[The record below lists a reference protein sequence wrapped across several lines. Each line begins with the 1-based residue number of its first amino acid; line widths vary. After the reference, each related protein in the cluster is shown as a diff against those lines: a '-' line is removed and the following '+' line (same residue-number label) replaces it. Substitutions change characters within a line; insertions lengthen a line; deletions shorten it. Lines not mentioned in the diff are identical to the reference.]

1 MKKLSLIILTY
12 NSEKDIYDC
21 LSSVY
26 QYNDI
31 GDALEIIVVDN
42 NSEHYARMQDKLST
56 LYPKVN
62 IISNSTNGGYGQGNN
77 IGIQSASAPIVSIM
91 NPDVRLVMPIFQRI
105 LNIFEVQE
113 IVMCG
118 GKQYKNA
125 TTPAIS
131 FCCDYHRNALL
142 QSIGISYYR
151 KRDIYKQ
158 QSMWLSGAFFFIR
171 KKEFEQIGLF
181 DENIF
186 MYGEEYDIHIRLQ
199 KMFPNK
205 IIKYLPD
212 LKYIHLI
219 EDRQLTVAALQ
230 KTLKSLLYLCSK
242 HNISIRRFLFIQRT
256 TNFLRFCMTSIVRIL
271 GRPYNYSNYKLNRQ
285 VLRTLK

>member
-1 MKKLSLIILTY
+1 MKKISLIILTY

-21 LSSVY
+21 LDSVY
-26 QYNDI
+26 LHNDI

-42 NSEHYARMQDKLST
+42 NSEHYARMHDKLSM
-56 LYPKVN
+56 LYPQVN
-62 IISNSTNGGYGQGNN
+62 IISNITNGGYGQGNN
-77 IGIQSASAPIVSIM
+77 IGIRLASAPIVSIM
-91 NPDVRLVMPIFQRI
+91 NPDVRLVMPIFQRV
-105 LNIFEVQE
+105 LNTFEDQN

-125 TTPAIS
+125 TTPTIS
-131 FCCDYHRNALL
+131 FWCDYHRNALL

-205 IIKYLPD
+205 IIKYVPK

-219 EDRQLTVAALQ
+219 EERKLTKSDLQ
-230 KTLKSLLYLCSK
+230 KTLKSLLYVSQK
-242 HNISIRRFLFIQRT
+242 HGLSTKKYLLIQRRV
-256 TNFLRFCMTSIVRIL
+256 NILRFIMITIVRLL
-271 GRPYNYSNYKLNRQ
+271 GRPYSYESYELYRDLYKS
-285 VLRTLK
+285 

>member
-1 MKKLSLIILTY
+1 MKELSLIILTY

-21 LSSVY
+21 LYSVY
-26 QYNDI
+26 QHNDI
-31 GDALEIIVVDN
+31 GNRLEIIIVDN
-42 NSEHYARMQDKLST
+42 NSDGYVQMHDNITS
-56 LYPKVN
+56 LYPNV
-62 IISNSTNGGYGQGNN
+62 IIIPNTKNGGYGQGNN
-77 IGIQSASAPIVSIM
+77 IGIQAATAPIIAIM
-91 NPDVRLVMPIFQRI
+91 NPDIRLVMPVFQEM
-105 LNIFEVQE
+105 LNVFDNKQTI
-113 IVMCG
+113 MCG

-131 FCCDYHRNALL
+131 FWCDYHRSAFL
-142 QSIGISYYR
+142 QSFGISYYR

-158 QSMWLSGAFFFIR
+158 RSMWLSGAFFFIR
-171 KKEFEQIGLF
+171 KQEFEQIGLF

-219 EDRQLTVAALQ
+219 EERKLTKSDLQ
-230 KTLKSLLYLCSK
+230 KTLKSLLYVSQK
-242 HNISIRRFLFIQRT
+242 HGLSTKKYLSIQRRV
-256 TNFLRFCMTSIVRIL
+256 NILRFIMITIVRIL
-271 GRPYNYSNYKLNRQ
+271 GRPYSYESYELYRDLYKS
-285 VLRTLK
+285 

>member
-1 MKKLSLIILTY
+1 M
-12 NSEKDIYDC
+12 
-21 LSSVY
+21 
-26 QYNDI
+26 
-31 GDALEIIVVDN
+31 
-42 NSEHYARMQDKLST
+42 
-56 LYPKVN
+56 
-62 IISNSTNGGYGQGNN
+62 
-77 IGIQSASAPIVSIM
+77 ASAPIVSIM
-91 NPDVRLVMPIFQRI
+91 NPDVRLVMPIFQRV
-105 LNIFEVQE
+105 LSTFEDQN

-125 TTPAIS
+125 TTPTIS
-131 FCCDYHRNALL
+131 FWCDYHRNALL

-158 QSMWLSGAFFFIR
+158 QSMWLSGAFFFMR

-212 LKYIHLI
+212 FKYIHLI
-219 EDRQLTVAALQ
+219 EERQLTVVALQ
-230 KTLKSLLYLCSK
+230 KTLKSLLYLCGK
-242 HNISIRRFLFIQRT
+242 HNISIRRFLLIQRT
-256 TNFLRFCMTSIVRIL
+256 TNFLRFCMTNIVRIL

-285 VLRTLK
+285 ALATLK

>member
-158 QSMWLSGAFFFIR
+158 QSMWLSGAFFYT
-171 KKEFEQIGLF
+171 Q
-181 DENIF
+181 
-186 MYGEEYDIHIRLQ
+186 
-199 KMFPNK
+199 
-205 IIKYLPD
+205 
-212 LKYIHLI
+212 
-219 EDRQLTVAALQ
+219 
-230 KTLKSLLYLCSK
+230 KSLNKSVYLTK
-242 HNISIRRFLFIQRT
+242 ISL
-256 TNFLRFCMTSIVRIL
+256 CMEKSMIFTFD
-271 GRPYNYSNYKLNRQ
+271 YKN
-285 VLRTLK
+285 VS

>member
-1 MKKLSLIILTY
+1 MKKISLIILTY

-21 LSSVY
+21 LDSVY
-26 QYNDI
+26 LHNDI

-42 NSEHYARMQDKLST
+42 NSEHYARMHDKLST
-56 LYPKVN
+56 LYPQVN
-62 IISNSTNGGYGQGNN
+62 IISNITNGGYGQGNN
-77 IGIQSASAPIVSIM
+77 IGIRVASAPIVSIM
-91 NPDVRLVMPIFQRI
+91 NPDVRLVMPIFQRV
-105 LNIFEVQE
+105 LSTFEDQN

-125 TTPAIS
+125 TTPTIS
-131 FCCDYHRNALL
+131 FWCDYHRNALL

-158 QSMWLSGAFFFIR
+158 RSMWLSGAFFFIR

-205 IIKYLPD
+205 IIKYVPK

-219 EDRQLTVAALQ
+219 EERKLTKSDLQ
-230 KTLKSLLYLCSK
+230 KTLKSLLYVSQK
-242 HNISIRRFLFIQRT
+242 HGLSTKKYLLIQRRV
-256 TNFLRFCMTSIVRIL
+256 NILRFIMITIVRIL
-271 GRPYNYSNYKLNRQ
+271 GRPYSYESYELYRDLYKS
-285 VLRTLK
+285 

>member
-1 MKKLSLIILTY
+1 MH
-12 NSEKDIYDC
+12 N
-21 LSSVY
+21 
-26 QYNDI
+26 
-31 GDALEIIVVDN
+31 
-42 NSEHYARMQDKLST
+42 KLST
-56 LYPKVN
+56 LYPQVN
-62 IISNSTNGGYGQGNN
+62 IISNITNGGYGQGNN
-77 IGIQSASAPIVSIM
+77 IGIRVASAPIVSIM

-105 LNIFEVQE
+105 LSTFEDQN

-125 TTPAIS
+125 TTPTIS
-131 FCCDYHRNALL
+131 FWCDYHRNALL

-151 KRDIYKQ
+151 KRDIYRQ
-158 QSMWLSGAFFFIR
+158 RSMWLSGAFFFIR

-199 KMFPNK
+199 KIFSNK
-205 IIKYLPD
+205 IIKYLPN

-219 EDRQLTVAALQ
+219 EERQLTVAALQ
-230 KTLKSLLYLCSK
+230 KTLKSLLYVCSK
-242 HNISIRRFLFIQRT
+242 HHISTRRFLFVQRT
-256 TNFLRFCMTSIVRIL
+256 TNFLRFCMTNIVRLL
-271 GRPYNYSNYKLNRQ
+271 GRPYNYSNYELNRQ

>member
-1 MKKLSLIILTY
+1 MKKISLIILTY

-21 LSSVY
+21 LDSVY
-26 QYNDI
+26 LHNDI

-42 NSEHYARMQDKLST
+42 NSEHYARMHHKLST
-56 LYPKVN
+56 LYPQVN
-62 IISNSTNGGYGQGNN
+62 IISNITNGGYGQGNN
-77 IGIQSASAPIVSIM
+77 IGIRVASAPIVSIM
-91 NPDVRLVMPIFQRI
+91 NPDVRLVMPIFQRV
-105 LNIFEVQE
+105 LSTFEDQN

-125 TTPAIS
+125 TTPTIS
-131 FCCDYHRNALL
+131 FWCDYHRNALL

-158 QSMWLSGAFFFIR
+158 RSMWLSGAFFFIR

-205 IIKYLPD
+205 IIKYVPK

-219 EDRQLTVAALQ
+219 EERKLTKSDLQ
-230 KTLKSLLYLCSK
+230 KTLKSLLYVSQK
-242 HNISIRRFLFIQRT
+242 HGLSTKKYLLIQRRV
-256 TNFLRFCMTSIVRIL
+256 NILRFIMITIVRIL
-271 GRPYNYSNYKLNRQ
+271 GRPYSYESYELYRDLYKS
-285 VLRTLK
+285 

>member
-1 MKKLSLIILTY
+1 MKKISLIILTY

-21 LSSVY
+21 LDSVY
-26 QYNDI
+26 LHNDI

-42 NSEHYARMQDKLST
+42 NSEHYARMHDKLST
-56 LYPKVN
+56 LYPQVN
-62 IISNSTNGGYGQGNN
+62 IISNITNGGYGQGNN
-77 IGIQSASAPIVSIM
+77 IGIRVASAPIVSIM
-91 NPDVRLVMPIFQRI
+91 NPDVRLVMPIFQRV
-105 LNIFEVQE
+105 LSTFEDQN

-125 TTPAIS
+125 TTPTIS
-131 FCCDYHRNALL
+131 FWCDYHRNALL

-158 QSMWLSGAFFFIR
+158 RSMWLSGAFFFIR

-205 IIKYLPD
+205 IIKYVPN

-219 EDRQLTVAALQ
+219 EERKLTKSDLQ
-230 KTLKSLLYLCSK
+230 KTLKSLLYVSQK
-242 HNISIRRFLFIQRT
+242 HGLSTKKYLLIQRHV
-256 TNFLRFCMTSIVRIL
+256 NILRFIMITIVRIL
-271 GRPYNYSNYKLNRQ
+271 GRPYSYESYELYRDLYKS
-285 VLRTLK
+285 

>member
-1 MKKLSLIILTY
+1 MKKISLIILTY

-21 LSSVY
+21 LDSVY
-26 QYNDI
+26 LHNDI

-42 NSEHYARMQDKLST
+42 NSEHYARMHDKLST
-56 LYPKVN
+56 LYPQVN
-62 IISNSTNGGYGQGNN
+62 IISNITNGGYGQGNN
-77 IGIQSASAPIVSIM
+77 IGIRVASAPIVSIM
-91 NPDVRLVMPIFQRI
+91 NPDVRLVMPIFQRV
-105 LNIFEVQE
+105 LSTFEDQN

-125 TTPAIS
+125 TTPTIS
-131 FCCDYHRNALL
+131 FWCDYHRNALL

-158 QSMWLSGAFFFIR
+158 RSMWLSGAFFFIR

-205 IIKYLPD
+205 IIKYVPK

-219 EDRQLTVAALQ
+219 EERKLTKSDLQ
-230 KTLKSLLYLCSK
+230 KTLKSLLYVSQK
-242 HNISIRRFLFIQRT
+242 HGLSTKKYLLIQRRV
-256 TNFLRFCMTSIVRIL
+256 NILRFIMITIVRLL
-271 GRPYNYSNYKLNRQ
+271 GRPYSYESYELYRDLYKS
-285 VLRTLK
+285 

>member
-1 MKKLSLIILTY
+1 MKKISLIILTY

-21 LSSVY
+21 LDSVY
-26 QYNDI
+26 LHNDI

-42 NSEHYARMQDKLST
+42 NSEHYARMHDKLST
-56 LYPKVN
+56 LYPQVN
-62 IISNSTNGGYGQGNN
+62 IISNITNGGYGQGNN
-77 IGIQSASAPIVSIM
+77 IGIRVASAPIVSIM
-91 NPDVRLVMPIFQRI
+91 NPDVRLVMPIFQRV
-105 LNIFEVQE
+105 LSTFEDQN

-125 TTPAIS
+125 TTPTIS
-131 FCCDYHRNALL
+131 FWCDYHRNALL

-158 QSMWLSGAFFFIR
+158 RSMWLSGAFFFIR

-219 EDRQLTVAALQ
+219 EERKLTKSDLQ
-230 KTLKSLLYLCSK
+230 KTLKSLLYVSQK
-242 HNISIRRFLFIQRT
+242 HGLSTKKYLLIQRRV
-256 TNFLRFCMTSIVRIL
+256 NILRFIMITIVRIL
-271 GRPYNYSNYKLNRQ
+271 GRPYSYESYELYRDLYKS
-285 VLRTLK
+285 

>member
-21 LSSVY
+21 LNSVY

-91 NPDVRLVMPIFQRI
+91 NPDVRLVMPIFQRV
-105 LNIFEVQE
+105 LSTFEDQN

-125 TTPAIS
+125 TTPTIS
-131 FCCDYHRNALL
+131 FWCDYHRNALL

-219 EDRQLTVAALQ
+219 EERQLTVVALQ
-230 KTLKSLLYLCSK
+230 KTLKSLLYLCGK
-242 HNISIRRFLFIQRT
+242 HNISIRRFLLIQRT
-256 TNFLRFCMTSIVRIL
+256 TNFLRFCMTNIVRIL

-285 VLRTLK
+285 ALATLK

>member
-1 MKKLSLIILTY
+1 MKLLSLIVLTY

-21 LSSVY
+21 LKSVY

-31 GDALEIIVVDN
+31 GPALEVIVVDN
-42 NSEHYARMQDKLST
+42 NSIGYDQMKNEILA
-56 LYPKVN
+56 LYPMVQITQN
-62 IISNSTNGGYGQGNN
+62 THNGGYGQGNN
-77 IGIQSASAPIVSIM
+77 MGIQAATAPIIAMM
-91 NPDVRLVMPIFQRI
+91 NPDIRLVMPIFQEV
-105 LNIFEVQE
+105 LKVFENKQ

-131 FCCDYHRNALL
+131 YWCDYHRNAFL
-142 QSIGISYYR
+142 QSFGISYYR

-158 QSMWLSGAFFFIR
+158 KNMWLSGAFFFIR

-199 KMFPNK
+199 KMFSNK
-205 IIKYLPD
+205 IIKYMPN

-219 EDRQLTVAALQ
+219 EERLLTEAALQ
-230 KTLKSLLYLCSK
+230 KTFKSLLYVCNK
-242 HNISIRRFLFIQRT
+242 HNISTRKFLCIQRT
-256 TNFLRFCMTSIVRIL
+256 TNFLRFCMTNIVRIL
-271 GRPYNYSNYKLNRQ
+271 GRPYNYSDYELNRRF
-285 VLRTLK
+285 LKTLK